1 MSPDRSVDPAGRP
14 RAGSDRGSAGDAEDP
29 GSGPRVLL
37 FTGKGGVGKTTTA
50 AATAVGLAEQG
61 HRVVVT
67 SADPA
72 HSLADVFGVPVGG
85 EPTAVSPGCD
95 AQQLDALSRMEDSW
109 GEMRAWMVDVL
120 DWAGLSAVESEELAL
135 LPGFEELVALME
147 IERLAAA
154 GAHDVVIVDCAPTAE
169 TVRLLSLP
177 DVLDWYIRHLFPAS
191 RRLTRLV
198 RPVLSAVSDVPV
210 AKAEVFDSFERFHEQ
225 LIRVRELLTNPRRTT
240 ARIVLTPERVVAAEA
255 KRTLTYLA
263 LFGYRVDAVVVNRLA
278 PGSTSGAA
286 EPAPGPGVQG
296 PNTDFLSRMR
306 AAHREQLATIRRDFE
321 PLRILSAEMSS
332 TEVVGVDRLTYHGK
346 ALWDGVD
353 PLSVLSPDAGMR
365 MEHDG
370 DLARLLLPLPSVT
383 SGDVDL
389 VESDAELVVTV
400 GPYRR
405 NLALP
410 ASLRSRSVTG
420 ARISDSELVV
430 EFGPRRGGTAG
441 SERP

>member
-1 MSPDRSVDPAGRP
+1 VP
-14 RAGSDRGSAGDAEDP
+14 RI
-29 GSGPRVLL
+29 LL

-72 HSLADVFGVPVGG
+72 HSLGDVFGVAVGG
-85 EPTAVSPGCD
+85 EPTEVSPGCD

-109 GEMRAWMVDVL
+109 GEIRSWMVEVL

-135 LPGFEELVALME
+135 LPGFEELVSLME
-147 IERLAAA
+147 IEQLAAA
-154 GAHDVVIVDCAPTAE
+154 GSHDVVIVDCAPTAE
-169 TVRLLSLP
+169 TIRLLSLP

-191 RRLTRLV
+191 RRLTRIV
-198 RPVLSAVSDVPV
+198 RPVLAAVSDVPV
-210 AKAEVFDSFERFHEQ
+210 AKAEVFDSFERFHDQ
-225 LIRVRELLTNPRRTT
+225 LIRVRALLTDPSRTS
-240 ARIVLTPERVVAAEA
+240 ARIVVTPERVVVAEA
-255 KRTLTYLA
+255 KRTLTYLS

-278 PGSTSGAA
+278 PGSSSGVDEPEQGSAA
-286 EPAPGPGVQG
+286 RGPSA
-296 PNTDFLSRMR
+296 DFLASMR
-306 AAHREQLATIRRDFE
+306 SAHREQFALIRRGFE
-321 PLRILSAEMSS
+321 PLRILSAELSS
-332 TEVVGVDRLTYHGK
+332 TEVVGIDRLTDHGK

-383 SGDVDL
+383 AGDVDL
-389 VESDAELVVTV
+389 VESDGELVVTV

-410 ASLRSRSVTG
+410 TSLRGRTVEG
-420 ARISDSELVV
+420 ARIIESELVV
-430 EFGPRRGGTAG
+430 DFGPRRGGTRGAEG
-441 SERP
+441 P